1 MFGIGF
7 PEMIVI
13 LVVALIV
20 VGPDKL
26 PELARSL
33 AKGVNELRGAMNQI
47 KESLNEETKV
57 ISSVK
62 EDLQQTAVQMKDK
75 LLAEE
80 LGGPR
85 QPTDEDTVIEM
96 EADLAEEDSPRS
108 WEDDAATLR
117 RKQQKE
123 QEAAALEDSEKSEE
137 TADVVEEAVAEN
149 TELEAGEKRVIGKN
163 PELSVSEQ

>member
-26 PELARSL
+26 PDLARSL

-62 EDLQQTAVQMKDK
+62 DDLRKTAGQMKDR
-75 LLAEE
+75 LLADDEIG
-80 LGGPR
+80 GGPSR
-85 QPTDEDTVIEM
+85 PPVQAADVEM
-96 EADLAEEDSPRS
+96 EADMAELAERLEEQQADNAAAAAP
-108 WEDDAATLR
+108 EDAAAEER
-117 RKQQKE
+117 VVGRNPVPPPE
-123 QEAAALEDSEKSEE
+123 PAA
-137 TADVVEEAVAEN
+137 
-149 TELEAGEKRVIGKN
+149 
-163 PELSVSEQ
+163 

>member
-13 LVVALIV
+13 LVVALLV

-26 PELARSL
+26 PELAKSL

-62 EDLQQTAVQMKDK
+62 EDLRQTAVQVKDR
-75 LLAEE
+75 LLADEE
-80 LGGPR
+80 IGGTPR
-85 QPTDEDTVIEM
+85 RPPVSGDVEAEI
-96 EADLAEEDSPRS
+96 EADLESLTARPWEEKTASAAAPDDGA
-108 WEDDAATLR
+108 DDAAEER
-117 RKQQKE
+117 IIGRNPPQS
-123 QEAAALEDSEKSEE
+123 AAAP
-137 TADVVEEAVAEN
+137 TPAA
-149 TELEAGEKRVIGKN
+149 
-163 PELSVSEQ
+163 

>member
-13 LVVALIV
+13 LVVALLA

-47 KESLNEETKV
+47 KESLSEETKD
-57 ISSVK
+57 IRSVK
-62 EDLQQTAVQMKDK
+62 DDLRQTAVQMKDK
-75 LLAEE
+75 LLEEE

-85 QPTDEDTVIEM
+85 QPVDEDAVIEM
-96 EADLAEEDSPRS
+96 EADLAEDDSPRS
-108 WEDDAATLR
+108 WEEDAATIR
-117 RKQQKE
+117 RKQ
-123 QEAAALEDSEKSEE
+123 EKK
-137 TADVVEEAVAEN
+137 VAESSMAV
-149 TELEAGEKRVIGKN
+149 EAKDAADPAEERVIGRN
-163 PELSVSEQ
+163 PAVSALSEQ

>member
-13 LVVALIV
+13 LVVALLV

-47 KESLNEETKV
+47 KESLHEETQV

-62 EDLQQTAVQMKDK
+62 DDLQQATVQMKDK
-75 LLAEE
+75 LLTEDI
-80 LGGPR
+80 GGPR
-85 QPTDEDTVIEM
+85 QPTDADTVIEM
-96 EADLAEEDSPRS
+96 EEDLAEEDSPRS
-108 WEDDAATLR
+108 WEDDAATRR

-123 QEAAALEDSEKSEE
+123 NEAAALNHSDKSEE
-137 TADVVEEAVAEN
+137 IVDTESEPATEDA
-149 TELEAGEKRVIGKN
+149 ELEAGEKRVIGKN
-163 PELSVSEQ
+163 PVVSDSE